1 MLRRFFLLLALLLS
15 VTTIQARHITGRVV
29 DTDHRDL
36 EGATVELLSVKDSS
50 VIRVTQTKEM
60 EVWGWKQWV
69 YELDVENNKS
79 YLLRVSMLGYKT
91 QYKKIDVK
99 MAERANEQQIDDIVL
114 EENAHQL
121 SEVVVKATKIKMVMK
136 GDTVVYDASAFNL
149 SEGSMLDALVKQ
161 MPGATLENGV
171 IKVNGRTV
179 SSLLVDG
186 RDFFSGDASKAL
198 ENLPAYT
205 VDKIKVYDKAGRESR
220 FQGVD
225 MGDKDLVLD
234 VNLKKQYK
242 HGNISNVDLALGS
255 NDRYQA
261 RLFSMFYGKKS
272 RLTLTGNINN
282 INNYRVPGQDDV
294 TGDLPDAGG
303 GLSSRKTFGLNYRY
317 EGKTEDDYYSTFNT
331 YSAEDNDNVSQT
343 NQQTFLTG
351 GDYYN
356 LSTNANRAKNYRL
369 FTRHELSRMFK
380 RSMIYGY
387 ADATHTHTSGWGSS
401 LSGQFSQ
408 KPWGMSALDSIFMS
422 DADRALMQTV
432 INRVRNTSKY
442 QGEST
447 DYTGFLNYRFKIGNG
462 KDFWSQDNVNVEANA
477 NYAHTTNDRFSLNRI
492 DYLSTGTKDDR
503 NQFSQSPTS
512 SYDYSLTTEY
522 THFFI
527 NDSAGVRNFH
537 VRPGYVYQQSYSS
550 QTYDLYRLDQ
560 LADYD
565 STSYGMGV
573 LPSTREALL
582 SVKDGNNSYWSK
594 QLTRTQQ
601 AGLSLMFNTG
611 DGVQRPRFMVH
622 GNLGLS
628 FKYENLSYYRQRNY
642 NTSRHD
648 VLFQPNMGMMYQF
661 NDSTGNVFASFNY
674 RTSETQPGMTSM
686 LDIRDDSNPLYVTL
700 GNTDLKNARTHS
712 ISAHWGKF
720 QLREQSLLSVSA
732 NYSITRNALAT
743 AVTYDK
749 QTGVTTSQPRN
760 INGNWQ
766 ASAAASFQRAVDK
779 KKHLTAEA
787 NIGASYNNSVDLT
800 TVEGMDNTRSDV
812 HNTTLTGSMGLT
824 YQLGEGLRLEFSP
837 SATYRNATSDRTD
850 FTKVSAWNY
859 NFRFAGMV
867 HLPWSFE
874 LSTDLC
880 SYNRRG
886 YNDDQM
892 NTSEWVWNARLTR
905 SFLKKTLALSFD
917 AFDILGQ
924 LKNTEITLNSQGRTE
939 TWYNSLPRY
948 VMLHLS
954 YKFNSGMR
962 KPKPRNP
969 WDY

>member
-1 MLRRFFLLLALLLS
+1 MSRKFALLLILLLS
-15 VTTIQARHITGRVV
+15 ATAIHARHITGRVV
-29 DTDHRDL
+29 DTDRRDL
-36 EGATVELLSVKDSS
+36 EGATVELLSAKDST
-50 VIRVTQTKEM
+50 VIRVTQTKETKL
-60 EVWGWKQWV
+60 WGWKRWV
-69 YELDVENNKS
+69 YELDVDNNTS
-79 YLLRVSMLGYKT
+79 YILRVSMLGYKT
-91 QYKKIDVK
+91 QYKKVDVK
-99 MAERANEQQIDDIVL
+99 MAARANEQEVDDIVL
-114 EENAHQL
+114 EENTRQL

-220 FQGVD
+220 FQGVN

-242 HGNISNVDLALGS
+242 HGNISNVDLAMGS

-261 RLFSMFYGKKS
+261 RLFSMFYTKKS

-294 TGDLPDAGG
+294 TGDLPDASS
-303 GLSSRKTFGLNYRY
+303 GLVARKQFGLDYRY
-317 EGKTEDDYYSTFNT
+317 EGKTEDDYYKTSSSYTAT
-331 YSAEDNDNVSQT
+331 DNDNVSQT
-343 NQQTFLTG
+343 NAQTFLTG

-356 LSTNANRAKNYRL
+356 LSANANRSKSYSL
-369 FTRHELSRMFK
+369 FTRHEFSRMFK
-380 RSMIYGY
+380 RSMMYGY
-387 ADATHTHTSGWGSS
+387 ADATHAHNKGWGNS
-401 LSGQFSQ
+401 LSGRFDQ
-408 KPWGMSALDSIFMS
+408 KPWGMSALDSIFGPN
-422 DADRALMQTV
+422 AERALMQTV
-432 INRVRNTSKY
+432 INRVRNSSKY

-447 DYTGFLNYRFKIGNG
+447 DFTGYFSHRFKLGTG
-462 KDFWSQDNVNVEANA
+462 KNFWEMDNINLEANA
-477 NYAHTTNDRFSLNRI
+477 NYGHGSNDRFALNRI
-492 DYLSTGTKDDR
+492 DYLSTGKKDDR
-503 NQFSQSPTS
+503 NQFSQSPDK
-512 SYDYSLTTEY
+512 SYDYSVTAEY
-522 THFFI
+522 THFLI
-527 NDSAGVRNFH
+527 NDSAGVRNLY
-537 VRPGYVYQQSYSS
+537 VRPSYQYKQSYNS

-582 SVKDGNNSYWSK
+582 SVKDGNNSYWSD
-594 QLTRTQQ
+594 QMTRTQD
-601 AGLSLMFNTG
+601 ANLSLVFNTG
-611 DGVQRPRFMVH
+611 DGVQRPRLMAH

-628 FKYENLSYYRQRNY
+628 FKYDNLSYYRQRNY

-648 VLFQPNMGMMYQF
+648 VLFQPNVGMMYQF
-661 NDSTGNVFASFNY
+661 NDSTGNVFASINY
-674 RTSETQPGMTSM
+674 RTSESQPGMTSM
-686 LDIRDDSNPLYVTL
+686 LDIRDDANPLYVTL
-700 GNTDLKNARTHS
+700 GNADLKNARTHNV
-712 ISAHWGKF
+712 SARWGKF
-720 QLREQSLLSVSA
+720 RMREQSVLSLSA

-760 INGNWQ
+760 INGNWSVGGN
-766 ASAAASFQRAVDK
+766 AFMQRAVDK

-787 NIGASYNNSVDLT
+787 LVNVNYDNSVDLT
-800 TVEGMDNTRSDV
+800 TVEGMASTRSDV
-812 HNTTLTGSMGLT
+812 HNTMAYGMVGLT
-824 YQLGEGLRLEFSP
+824 YQLGDGLRLNLSP
-837 SATYRNATSDRTD
+837 AVTYRRATSDRED

-859 NFRFAGMV
+859 NFRFSGMV

-874 LSTDLC
+874 LSTDLT

-905 SFLKKTLALSFD
+905 GFFKKRLTLSLD

-924 LKNTEITLNSQGRTE
+924 LKNTNITLNSQGRTE
-939 TWYNSLPRY
+939 AWYNGLPRY
-948 VMLHLS
+948 AMLHLS
-954 YKFNSGMR
+954 YKFNSGMK

-969 WDY
+969 WD

>member
-1 MLRRFFLLLALLLS
+1 MSRKLFLLLILLLS
-15 VTTIQARHITGRVV
+15 VTSVQARHIIGRVL
-29 DTDHRDL
+29 DTDRRDL
-36 EGATVELLSVKDSS
+36 EGATVELLSVADSS

-60 EVWGWKQWV
+60 ELWGWKRWV
-69 YELDVENNKS
+69 YELDVDNNKS

-91 QYKKIDVK
+91 KYKKVDVK
-99 MAERANEQQIDDIVL
+99 MAARANEQEVDDIVL

-242 HGNISNVDLALGS
+242 HGNISNLDLALGS
-255 NDRYQA
+255 KDRYQA

-272 RLTLTGNINN
+272 RLTLTGNVNN
-282 INNYRVPGQDDV
+282 VNNNRVPGQDDV
-294 TGDLPDAGG
+294 TGDLPDAGN
-303 GLSSRKTFGLNYRY
+303 GLVARKSVGLDYRY
-317 EGKTEDDYYSTFNT
+317 EGKTEDDYYKTSSSYTT
-331 YSAEDNDNVSQT
+331 VDNDNASRT
-343 NQQTFLTG
+343 NAQTFLTG

-356 LSTNANRAKNYRL
+356 LSSNVNRSKNYTL
-369 FTRHELSRMFK
+369 FTRHEFSRMFK
-380 RSMIYGY
+380 RSMMYGY
-387 ADATHTHTSGWGSS
+387 ADATHTHNHGWNSS
-401 LSGQFSQ
+401 LSGRFDQ
-408 KPWGMSALDSIFMS
+408 KPWGMSALDSIFMLGS
-422 DADRALMQTV
+422 DRALMQTV
-432 INRVRNTSKY
+432 INRVRNVSKY

-447 DYTGFLNYRFKIGNG
+447 DFNGYFSYRFKLG
-462 KDFWSQDNVNVEANA
+462 KGDDFWSQDNINVEANA
-477 NYAHTTNDRFSLNRI
+477 NYGHGSNDNFALNRI
-492 DYLSTGTKDDR
+492 DYLSTGKKDDR
-503 NQFSQSPTS
+503 NQFSQSPS
-512 SYDYSLTTEY
+512 KRYGYGVTTEY
-522 THFFI
+522 THFLL
-527 NDSAGVRNFH
+527 NDSAGARNLY
-537 VRPGYVYQQSYSS
+537 VRPSYAYSQSYNS

-582 SVKDGNNSYWSK
+582 TVKDHNNSYWSD
-594 QLTRTQQ
+594 QLTRTHD
-601 AGLSLMFNTG
+601 ANLMMMFNSG

-628 FKYENLSYYRQRNY
+628 FKYDHLNYYRQRRY
-642 NTSRHD
+642 NPSRHD
-648 VLFQPNMGMMYQF
+648 VLFQPNVGMMYQF
-661 NDSTGNVFASFNY
+661 NDSTGNVFASLTY
-674 RTSETQPGMTSM
+674 RSSESQPGMTSM
-686 LDIRDDSNPLYVTL
+686 LDIRDDANPLYVTL
-700 GNTDLKNARTHS
+700 GNPDLKNARTHS
-712 ISAHWGKF
+712 VYARWGKF
-720 QLREQSLLSVSA
+720 RMREQSLLSLSA
-732 NYSITRNALAT
+732 NYSVTRNALAT
-743 AVTYDK
+743 AVVYDK
-749 QTGVTTSQPRN
+749 QTGITTSQQRN

-766 ASAAASFQRAVDK
+766 VGGNAFVQRAVDK
-779 KKHLTAEA
+779 KKHLVLEA
-787 NIGASYNNSVDLT
+787 NLYANYDNSVDLT
-800 TVEGMDNTRSDV
+800 TVEGMANMRSNV
-812 HNTTLTGSMGLT
+812 HNTTANGSVGMT
-824 YQLGEGLRLEFSP
+824 YQLGDGLRLNLTP
-837 SATYRNATSDRTD
+837 SVTYQRATSDRED

-859 NFRFAGMV
+859 NVRFSGMV

-874 LSTDLC
+874 LSTDLT

-905 SFLKKTLALSFD
+905 GFLKKKLTLSID

-924 LKNTEITLNSQGRTE
+924 LKSTTIALNSQGRTE
-939 TWYNSLPRY
+939 TWHNSLPRY
-948 VMLHLS
+948 VMAHLA
-954 YKFNSGMR
+954 YKFNSGMK

-969 WDY
+969 WE